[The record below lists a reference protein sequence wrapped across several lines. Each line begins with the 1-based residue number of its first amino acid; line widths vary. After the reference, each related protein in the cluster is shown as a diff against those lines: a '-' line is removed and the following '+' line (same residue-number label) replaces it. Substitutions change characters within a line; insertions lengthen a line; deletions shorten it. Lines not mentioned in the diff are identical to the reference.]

1 VLEDSHGAAE
11 FDFAQM
17 MALEEHG
24 PDTFVGTG
32 PKYHWGGLYGGQI
45 VAQALRAAGL
55 TVAEHFAA
63 HSLHAY
69 FIRRGDHEE
78 PIRFEVDRVRNGR
91 SFVTRRVIARQSVGA
106 ILSMEASFQVDE
118 AAPNVQ
124 TAVLPAVTPP
134 IDLVSDRWSPMFD
147 RRAVRASPP
156 TPGRAQVWMRATAPM
171 GNDRLLQ
178 SCALAY
184 MSDDIPTEAVL
195 TQHPDRIS
203 GEPGAENN
211 QDFMC
216 SSLDHAIWFHRP
228 SHNEGWHLHDLT
240 CHAYLN
246 SRGLAF
252 GHVHAEDGTH
262 VATVSQEVLVRKSR
276 LAGS

>member
-1 VLEDSHGAAE
+1 
-11 FDFAQM
+11 

-24 PDTFVGTG
+24 PDTYVGAG

-45 VAQALRAAGL
+45 VAQSLRAAGL
-55 TVAEHFAA
+55 TVAEHFSA

-106 ILSMEASFQVDE
+106 ILSMSASFQVDE
-118 AAPNVQ
+118 SAPNVQ
-124 TAVLPAVTPP
+124 TASLPDVPSP
-134 IDLVSDRWSPMFD
+134 EGLISDRWSPMFD
-147 RRAVRASPP
+147 RRAVVAENPA
-156 TPGRAQVWMRATAPM
+156 PGRAQVWLQASDAI
-171 GNDRLLQ
+171 GEDRLLQ
-178 SCALAY
+178 SCALAF

-195 TQHPDRIS
+195 TQHPDRLPG
-203 GEPGAENN
+203 GEGP

-228 SHNEGWHLHDLT
+228 TRNEGWHLHDLT
-240 CHAYLN
+240 CHGYLN

-252 GHVHAEDGTH
+252 GHVHAQDGTH
-262 VATVSQEVLVRKSR
+262 VATISQEVLVRRARSS
-276 LAGS
+276 AEM